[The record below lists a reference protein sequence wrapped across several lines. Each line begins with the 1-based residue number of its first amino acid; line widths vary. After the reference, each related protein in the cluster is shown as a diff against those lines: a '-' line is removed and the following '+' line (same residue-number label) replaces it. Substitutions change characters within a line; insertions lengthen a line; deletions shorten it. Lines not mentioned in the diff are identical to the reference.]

1 MLASMIFQ
9 QDPFFRGHDNYDQ
22 LVRIAR
28 VLGTEKLDEYI
39 KQYNIELDT
48 RFNDLLGRHSRK
60 RWERFLRADNEHL
73 VQQDALS
80 FLDGL
85 LRYDHMQR
93 MTAIEA
99 MNHPYLQAVRDLEE
113 QTNGSNAVNNNNNN
127 NNANIVDQQQAAQQ
141 QQQQLQQ
148 QQAAVAA
155 QQQAGDSQQQA
166 QQMFEDMKHQEQMNA
181 EAVENIQL

>member
-1 MLASMIFQ
+1 M
-9 QDPFFRGHDNYDQ
+9 G
-22 LVRIAR
+22 
-28 VLGTEKLDEYI
+28 
-39 KQYNIELDT
+39 
-48 RFNDLLGRHSRK
+48 
-60 RWERFLRADNEHL
+60 
-73 VQQDALS
+73 QDALS

-113 QTNGSNAVNNNNNN
+113 QTNGSNAVNNN
-127 NNANIVDQQQAAQQ
+127 ANIVDQQQAAQQQQQQQ

-181 EAVENIQL
+181 EAVENIQQ